1 MCRVPAVHFS
11 WAVSPP
17 RDPDRGGL
25 GEAGVFKNSADAQP
39 EDALQGALAVFWSSS
54 FLSAFFGALGGGE
67 KFFRKGD
74 VVGLFSGGETKEGQH
89 MVKKGCY
96 EGDSLQT
103 VGFFFLK
110 Q

>member
-1 MCRVPAVHFS
+1 MCRDPAVHFS
-11 WAVSPP
+11 WGVSPP
-17 RDPDRGGL
+17 TGTGRGGL
-25 GEAGVFKNSADAQP
+25 GEAGVFKNSADAQQQ
-39 EDALQGALAVFWSSS
+39 DAFQGGLVVFWSSS
-54 FLSAFFGALGGGE
+54 SSFFSGRWGGE
-67 KFFRKGD
+67 FFRKGD
-74 VVGLFSGGETKEGQH
+74 VVGLFSGGETKEGGQH